1 MKVCKHVSGR
11 EHVVIQTNSHELEDW
26 GRLLY
31 SPDCLLEGVEVLLDF
46 DGTSRDRQESFFTS
60 MSFNESVKS
69 VKLTCVVGGEF
80 GASEVGDVGSME
92 GGREGREWE

>member
-1 MKVCKHVSGR
+1 M
-11 EHVVIQTNSHELEDW
+11 VIQTNSPELEDW

-80 GASEVGDVGSME
+80 GVSEVSGVE
-92 GGREGREWE
+92 GGREVRRRGPEKGKGRRRGRE